1 MQFNC
6 PRYCFSLTVFQNHKL
21 NAELFIKASRQLFV
35 ASMDAIK
42 FLTYKY
48 SLMLSAVAH
57 KICSIIAPVA
67 RKISIFQDAI
77 KVFLVMGFEAL
88 KVKDYNRAEMIYRVI
103 ISVTVCHAF
112 KLDALIGAAIT
123 RYKKEKRTLWWLNS
137 CIKDMELPVMEDPWL
152 PFEVRISIQ
161 M

>member
-1 MQFNC
+1 
-6 PRYCFSLTVFQNHKL
+6 
-21 NAELFIKASRQLFV
+21 
-35 ASMDAIK
+35 MDAIK
-42 FLTYKY
+42 FLIYKY
-48 SLMLSAVAH
+48 SLRLSAVAH

-67 RKISIFQDAI
+67 RKISIFQGI
-77 KVFLVMGFEAL
+77 ITVFLVMGFEAL

-123 RYKKEKRTLWWLNS
+123 RYKKEKRTLSWLNS

-152 PFEVRISIQ
+152 PFEVRISIR